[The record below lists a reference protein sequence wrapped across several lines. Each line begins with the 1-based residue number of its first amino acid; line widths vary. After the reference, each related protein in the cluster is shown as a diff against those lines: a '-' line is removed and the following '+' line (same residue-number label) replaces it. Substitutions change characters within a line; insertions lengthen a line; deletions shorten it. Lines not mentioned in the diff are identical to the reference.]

1 MGFLSLKYMAF
12 APWTTDQIYEFLRW
26 LLRKNQAG
34 AISASN
40 FFYAWNSESSSYFKD
55 LLGRFQARAN
65 GKLGLNTGL
74 IENETIET
82 QLSPFTKTVTLAI
95 AGGVSPLP
103 ADFIYKTGLR
113 INDEPVFHVNKNQI
127 AAVKKSKID
136 PPSATTDTYYY
147 TPYDDGYHFL
157 PTTVTSAQLDYISHP
172 IDIVWAFTIVSSR
185 QVYNSAASVQPQWLQ
200 TEIVEIT
207 KRTLKSFGVSFKDA
221 DFANFGNSVIN
232 TGN

>member
-1 MGFLSLKYMAF
+1 MAF
-12 APWTTDQIYEFLRW
+12 APWNVNQIYEFLRW

-34 AISASN
+34 AISSSN

-82 QLSPFTKTVTLAI
+82 QLSPFTKTATLAI
-95 AGGVSPLP
+95 AGGVASLP

-113 INDEPVFHVNKNQI
+113 INDEPVFHINKNQI
-127 AAVKKSKID
+127 ADVKKSKID
-136 PPSATTDTYYY
+136 PPSVTKDTYYY
-147 TPYDDGYHFL
+147 TPYNDGYHFL
-157 PTTVTSAQLDYISHP
+157 PTTVTSAELDYICHP
-172 IDIVWAFTIVSSR
+172 TDVVWGYTIVSNR
-185 QVYNSAASVQPQWLQ
+185 QQYDSTSSVQPQWLQ

-207 KRTLKSFGVSFKDA
+207 KRALKSFGVSFHDR
-221 DFANFGNSVIN
+221 DFSEFGNSVIN

>member
-1 MGFLSLKYMAF
+1 MAF

-40 FFYAWNSESSSYFKD
+40 FFYAWNSESSAYFKD
-55 LLGRFQARAN
+55 LLGRFQARSN
-65 GKLGLNTGL
+65 GKLGANTGL

-82 QLSPFTKTVTLAI
+82 QLSPFTKTVTMAI
-95 AGGVSPLP
+95 AAGVSATP

-113 INDEPVFHVNKNQI
+113 INDYPVIHVNKNRI
-127 AAVKKSKID
+127 SAVKKSKID
-136 PPSATTDTYYY
+136 APSITSNRYYY
-147 TPYDDGYHFL
+147 TPYNDGYHFL
-157 PTTVTSAQLDYISHP
+157 PTTVTSAELDYISHP
-172 IDIVWAFTIVSSR
+172 IGIVWAFTIVSNR
-185 QVYNSAASVQPQWLQ
+185 QVYDSGSSVQPQWMQ

-207 KRTLKSFGVSFKDA
+207 KRTLRSFGVSFKDA
-221 DFANFGNSVIN
+221 DFSNFGNSVIN